1 MLDELDLSQKIT
13 REEYDRAL
21 PALQKELQLLS
32 LQYHRKE
39 RSCLIVFEGMDA
51 AGKGGAIR
59 RLIGR
64 LYPGV
69 FSVYP
74 FAAPLPEEK
83 ARHYLWRFARVL
95 ERGPVIHIFD
105 RSWYGRVLVER
116 VEGFAS
122 QAEWEMAYREIN
134 SFEKSFI
141 QAGLPV
147 IKFWLHIGLDEQ
159 LQRFTDREASPLK
172 QWKLT
177 AEDWRNRE
185 KWPAYKMAIDEMLL
199 RTATPFAPWHVI
211 EGNDKLF
218 ARIKILRI
226 VTEELRRALKYKK

>member
-1 MLDELDLSQKIT
+1 MLDELDLSLRLS
-13 REEYDRAL
+13 REEYDREL

-32 LQYHRKE
+32 LAYHRKQ
-39 RSCLIVFEGMDA
+39 RGCVIVFEGMDA

-64 LYPGV
+64 LHPGV

-83 ARHYLWRFARVL
+83 ERHYLWRFARAL

-105 RSWYGRVLVER
+105 RSWYGRILVER

-122 QAEWEMAYREIN
+122 QSQWELAYREIN
-134 SFEKSFI
+134 SFEKSFF
-141 QAGLPV
+141 QAGVPV

-177 AEDWRNRE
+177 DEDWRNRE
-185 KWPAYKMAIDEMLL
+185 KWPAYKIAIEEMLL
-199 RTATPFAPWHVI
+199 RTATPFAPWNVV
-211 EGNDKLF
+211 EANEV
-218 ARIKILRI
+218 LR
-226 VTEELRRALKYKK
+226 VVNEALRRALKSKR